1 MSERKGAAVPGLRS
15 EERATREGIA
25 SGALERAG
33 DTALRAAFDR
43 YELALMAGDVA
54 TQQDSFSDDPSV
66 VRVDGDGPIIGPEA
80 LAQFRARRPTPGPR
94 RLRDLHVV
102 HSPGDTVVT
111 VSVNERL
118 GPDGEVLGLGTQTQ
132 VWARTAAGWRVIA
145 ACVSPMTGP

>member
-1 MSERKGAAVPGLRS
+1 MN
-15 EERATREGIA
+15 EE
-25 SGALERAG
+25 
-33 DTALRAAFDR
+33 LRAAFDR

-54 TQQDSFSDDPSV
+54 TQQDTFSDDPSV
-66 VRVDGDGPIIGPEA
+66 VRVDGDGPLIGPEA

-102 HSPGDTVVT
+102 QSPGDTVVT

-118 GPDGEVLGLGTQTQ
+118 GSDGEVIGLGTQTQ
-132 VWARTAAGWRVIA
+132 VWARTEAGWRVIA